1 MLRTNIFLLLAKSFH
16 RAMRQ
21 RQLKCRELDVVAGLP
36 KITVH
41 VHERM
46 WDTGISLED
55 NFVSV
60 GQEFAGIS
68 LALVSHGI
76 TASGDD
82 DGFWQVGE
90 AGGLENVLEPA
101 HLGHFLFS
109 LRLILGKSVPLE
121 LVKYLMRAQFN
132 VGANSNSLTEPKG
145 ESCAVSQLSTSATC
159 GVPAKQRTSGIFAS
173 RARCDTIKAMFPP
186 TETPPIEMDSLLN
199 FKAALF
205 SCTYF
210 NAQKQSLM

>member
-76 TASGDD
+76 TAVMTTVFGKL
-82 DGFWQVGE
+82 
-90 AGGLENVLEPA
+90 AK
-101 HLGHFLFS
+101 LGAWKTS
-109 LRLILGKSVPLE
+109 LNQP
-121 LVKYLMRAQFN
+121 
-132 VGANSNSLTEPKG
+132 
-145 ESCAVSQLSTSATC
+145 TSA
-159 GVPAKQRTSGIFAS
+159 IF
-173 RARCDTIKAMFPP
+173 C
-186 TETPPIEMDSLLN
+186 SL
-199 FKAALF
+199 FAL
-205 SCTYF
+205 SWG
-210 NAQKQSLM
+210 KVSHLSLSST